1 MNGTLYSPSSTFLYS
16 ITPSG
21 KFIPFEYIVA
31 SLLSAPKTS
40 SNSFSFSSVILTS
53 SSYLLALSIF
63 SGFLYT
69 TVSALKLK
77 SVPYIS

>member
-1 MNGTLYSPSSTFLYS
+1 MNGTLYSLSSTFLYS

-40 SNSFSFSSVILTS
+40 SSNFLASIIPTS
-53 SSYLLALSIF
+53 LRPTNKA
-63 SGFLYT
+63 
-69 TVSALKLK
+69 
-77 SVPYIS
+77 